1 MPSARQATVVLLA
14 VALAACGGGATTG
27 APVPTPPAT
36 SSTSASVTSG
46 APVTSA
52 AETAPLLDAALT
64 RHLLRWI
71 ALRPKDGASARMSF
85 KVKPAKGGEDL
96 EGHPTFD
103 LCGRRF
109 NSEKDRIARYRVDAL
124 TEDGGATGGGDEVV
138 AYDSEAAAIVA
149 LDELR
154 SIVRRCTLNTTL
166 RDGLYPGDLQYL
178 EVEQRKLDLPAEDNI
193 SLRLTVQ
200 RAGLDHPSRVQI
212 IVQRH
217 EAVLDVLFSRSPRK
231 FTAEQ
236 VANHA
241 ILAAEIGRRL
251 VNPAG
256 SAG

>member
-1 MPSARQATVVLLA
+1 M
-14 VALAACGGGATTG
+14 
-27 APVPTPPAT
+27 
-36 SSTSASVTSG
+36 
-46 APVTSA
+46 
-52 AETAPLLDAALT
+52 
-64 RHLLRWI
+64 
-71 ALRPKDGASARMSF
+71 
-85 KVKPAKGGEDL
+85 
-96 EGHPTFD
+96 
-103 LCGRRF
+103 
-109 NSEKDRIARYRVDAL
+109 
-124 TEDGGATGGGDEVV
+124 V